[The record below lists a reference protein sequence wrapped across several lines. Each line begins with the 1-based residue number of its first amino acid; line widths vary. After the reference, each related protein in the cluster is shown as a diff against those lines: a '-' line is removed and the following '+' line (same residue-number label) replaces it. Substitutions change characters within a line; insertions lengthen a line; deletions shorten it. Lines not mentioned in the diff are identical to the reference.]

1 MSDEIKTEV
10 HEMYIEWLRAKV
22 DEYCNPEGMYEVY
35 WDRGDFLSPDD
46 LACAAAKWKDEG
58 YADPEMYLEDML
70 LERMG
75 SYQEHYLYGQ
85 ISDDLQKAPE
95 GVEAC
100 WEASQSIW
108 EDLEQAGYHGVEM
121 NLDELLGMSTFEM
134 NVMFATQAEQN
145 RDMASIVDAFG
156 NDYVEPDLSRVDGD
170 DLDNALSYLVN
181 QQGHSVSD
189 VYGALAG
196 ADCGSLF
203 VDSVAREIQE
213 NASEAMSELCALVRM
228 DGQEAL
234 AFFEKVEAGQGSL
247 ILPRDATVG
256 IFNQWSGCG
265 GMLDIELEK
274 DAVMPL
280 ALVREAQIEDVSASN
295 RWGGYT
301 VNEVYGL
308 VGSAWGEFEVSDETS
323 WAACEDYAAVLS
335 DMRESIDGLQP
346 PCAPDLDELEADA
359 RDGAE
364 MQASEAEA
372 RNPCRDEKA
381 V

>member
-1 MSDEIKTEV
+1 MSDDIKTEV
-10 HEMYIEWLRAKV
+10 HEMYIEWLRARV

-35 WDRGDFLSPDD
+35 WDRGEFLSPDD
-46 LACAAAKWKDEG
+46 LSCAAAKWKDKG
-58 YADPEMYLEDML
+58 FAGPEMYLEDML
-70 LERMG
+70 FERMG
-75 SYQEHYLYGQ
+75 SYQELYLYGQ

-100 WEASQSIW
+100 WETSQSIW
-108 EDLEQAGYHGVEM
+108 EDLEEAGYHGVEM
-121 NLDELLGMSTFEM
+121 NLDELLSKSTFEM

-196 ADCGSLF
+196 ANCGSRF

-247 ILPRDATVG
+247 ILPRDTTVG
-256 IFNQWSGCG
+256 IFNQWAGCG

-280 ALVREAQIEDVSASN
+280 ALVREAQIEHVSESN

-335 DMRESIDGLQP
+335 DMRESIGDLQP
-346 PCAPDLDELEADA
+346 SCAPDLDELEADA

-364 MQASEAEA
+364 LQMTEAEA
-372 RNPCRDEKA
+372 RNPCRDELA